1 VNIRIETT
9 SDNPNSI
16 RPNIHFGL
24 PDNPRS
30 PKATTRNTGSW
41 EIETAPADPTGRPF
55 PVAQNADSEAVAIYP
70 IRTRGKTS
78 LRQREEIS
86 TARTMD
92 KPSE

>member
-1 VNIRIETT
+1 MEYSAGCTVMPPPSAKLFRQLAAWHCKVT
-9 SDNPNSI
+9 SPPASNASRQLFQPNPASQ
-16 RPNIHFGL
+16 RQV
-24 PDNPRS
+24 
-30 PKATTRNTGSW
+30 
-41 EIETAPADPTGRPF
+41 EIVVSQKP
-55 PVAQNADSEAVAIYP
+55 DSEAVAIYP